1 MPYDEITT
9 NSMQANLGLMPG
21 WAPPQMMHVPPA
33 MAAQQLQAQASQQL
47 AGGMAMTRLPAAT
60 PVGIFGQQFQQ
71 QMQMAQAQQSYN
83 PYVAQALSGGYPG
96 SQGFSQGM
104 MPSPL
109 MMTPPSTGIFRPPP
123 QMQMSAIPPQ
133 QVAPIWPGPFTP
145 QLPSPMF
152 QTAWDRELQQ
162 REYRADRLYSMA
174 AQTPHALGTAAGIGG
189 GALAGAAVG
198 RSFGPMG
205 AAIGAIG
212 GGVLAGISG
221 AAGAL
226 GDLSMT
232 PMRPSLEVH
241 GMAASLQRMSQQWM
255 VTGPQLHQQGAG
267 LARGPAQDLA
277 DQIRTMSV
285 NRGFRN
291 ETGGAFNREDLMRI
305 TELSGRAGLMDME
318 QGTDAIRN
326 NLRQV
331 SRVVRRFMELTGDP
345 DVTSVIREMGQMRAF
360 GMSVPE
366 MERSAQNM
374 KTFARAAGTTI
385 GGLQQMGGM
394 PGAMMYQ
401 GMGLSAASGFEMGNF
416 ALAAARQAVAMG
428 TYNPREL
435 SMMGG
440 VQGLAQR
447 NMQAQAALTSMP
459 LFGAAIG
466 GFGAQGWG
474 VNYGQLAQV
483 AQGGQGGLG
492 AAGMVYGAVQN
503 IGQAVARGGI
513 GALAEYPLRQ
523 RFMQDEA
530 ARAMHPAQQMAMRF
544 QMAMQTGQTLG
555 LQGTAAF
562 TTGARAL
569 YGDEVAEQMLME
581 ARNPEQFREQA
592 RMLRRQPQEIARRQR
607 ADIMA
612 AAPGFTDIL
621 GDKLGITA
629 GTRGPLTSL
638 SNTFGNIG
646 LALGRDNPVLQYF
659 EDKSARERGE
669 RIVRVNPMV
678 AIENEKQR
686 ESILKGIGRG
696 EFQDKSLQGLRESAG
711 KLQASGWVQQK
722 DIMTLASP
730 ALGEQIK
737 FGGAASEYGLTAASI
752 AASFFG
758 PVGVA
763 VGAGLGTTAAAVS
776 LIGGENISSGI
787 MWSYLDDKQRAAVTK
802 RAQGEAQ
809 VRNTIVR
816 ASQRTSLEGLQKVD
830 KALGARFGS
839 GSEGASKA
847 TLARVSAASALA
859 RRAKEKVGFLQSD
872 SDLTSGDVS
881 ASIVEGFKAQ
891 GMSEKEAVAAFTSM
905 SADEKREF
913 VGAIYGDAKTMGGSY
928 AAGVFQKSEEL
939 AGAAGLS
946 GAALKE
952 SLAARSAKYEE
963 AIGWEGESDVGA
975 QALRGK
981 MKELNP
987 MDYLAMLLGSGSATD
1002 KQQKEIRE
1010 RFMKATG
1017 GKGDFTAFQKRGVEL
1032 AKGLTQEARD
1042 ALSLQASKLT
1052 TGQIV
1057 GQVET
1062 KRTEV
1067 ATELSESGLR
1077 ALGKAAGVGGM
1088 EAFAGVGTGAEIVS
1102 GLGELGLEN
1111 LRKGGGAKK
1120 LVGLIDRFNREK
1132 DSAKKAQLANQIS
1145 EESARWGQA
1154 QAGSRTEVLGTATG
1168 EGAAQ
1173 GEAGAAALDDL
1184 AATLEGAGFD
1194 VFKQGAVNLLE
1205 GAAQLRKAMETET
1218 MKRLVDEAQKD
1229 K

>member
-21 WAPPQMMHVPPA
+21 WTPPQPMFVPPA
-33 MAAQQLQAQASQQL
+33 MAAQQLQSQASQQL

-83 PYVAQALSGGYPG
+83 PYVAQALSGGFPG
-96 SQGFSQGM
+96 SPGFSQGM

-133 QVAPIWPGPFTP
+133 QVAPIWPSPVTP
-145 QLPSPMF
+145 QLPAPMF

-205 AAIGAIG
+205 AAVGALG
-212 GGVLAGISG
+212 GGVLAGLSG

-255 VTGPQLHQQGAG
+255 VTGPQMHQQGAG
-267 LARGPAQDLA
+267 FARGPAQDLA
-277 DQIRTMSV
+277 SQIRTMSV
-285 NRGFRN
+285 DRGFRN
-291 ETGGAFNREDLMRI
+291 ETGGMFNREDLMRI
-305 TELSGRAGLMDME
+305 TEQSGRAGLMDME
-318 QGTDAIRN
+318 QGTEDVRR

-331 SRVVRRFMELTGDP
+331 ARTVRRFMELTGDP

-360 GMSVPE
+360 GMTVPE

-374 KTFARAAGTTI
+374 KTFARTAGTTI

-401 GMGLSAASGFEMGNF
+401 GMGLSAASGFEMGNY

-459 LFGAAIG
+459 LFGAAVG

-503 IGQAVARGGI
+503 IGQAVSRGGI

-544 QMAMQTGQTLG
+544 QMAMQTGKTLG

-592 RMLRRQPQEIARRQR
+592 RMLRRQTQEIARRQR
-607 ADIMA
+607 EDITA
-612 AAPGFTDIL
+612 AAPGFTDVL

-629 GTRGPLTSL
+629 GTRGPLTAL
-638 SNTFGNIG
+638 SNTFGNVG

-686 ESILKGIGRG
+686 SSILKGISRGDFQNKSYQGIRENAGR
-696 EFQDKSLQGLRESAG
+696 
-711 KLQASGWVQQK
+711 LQASGWLSQK

-730 ALGEQIK
+730 ELGEQMK
-737 FGGAASEYGLTAASI
+737 FGGAAAEYGLSAA
-752 AASFFG
+752 AVVASFFG
-758 PVGVA
+758 PVGAAIGV
-763 VGAGLGTTAAAVS
+763 GLGTTAAAVS
-776 LIGGENISSGI
+776 LMGGENISAASVWGQ
-787 MWSYLDDKQRAAVTK
+787 LDEKTQGALIK
-802 RAQGEAQ
+802 RAQGESQ
-809 VRNTIVR
+809 TRNTIVR

-847 TLARVSAASALA
+847 TLVRVAAASALA
-859 RRAKEKVGFLQSD
+859 KRAKEKVGVVYD
-872 SDLTSGDVS
+872 SDLTSGDIS

-891 GMSEKEAVAAFTSM
+891 GMSEQEAVAAFKNM

-913 VGAIYGDAKTMGGSY
+913 VGAIYGDAKSMGGSY
-928 AAGVFQKSEEL
+928 SAGIFQKSEEL

-946 GAALKE
+946 GTALKE
-952 SLAARSAKYEE
+952 ALAAKSAKYEE
-963 AIGWEGESDVGA
+963 MIGWEGESDPGA
-975 QALRGK
+975 QAVRSK

-987 MDYLAMLLGSGSATD
+987 LDYLAMVLGSGAASQ
-1002 KQQKEIRE
+1002 KQREDIQK
-1010 RFMKATG
+1010 RFLAATG
-1017 GKGDFTAFQKRGVEL
+1017 GKGDFTAFVKRGTEL
-1032 AKGLTQEARD
+1032 ARGLTQEGKD
-1042 ALSLQASKLT
+1042 ALRMQVEKSSVS
-1052 TGQIV
+1052 QIV
-1057 GQVET
+1057 GQVRT
-1062 KRTEV
+1062 KRQEA
-1067 ATELSESGLR
+1067 ATELSETGLTV
-1077 ALGKAAGVGGM
+1077 LGKAAGVGGM
-1088 EAFAGVGTGAEIVS
+1088 EAFAGGTGAEIVS
-1102 GLGELGLEN
+1102 GLGDLGVEN
-1111 LRKGGGAKK
+1111 LRKRGGYKDI
-1120 LVGLIDRFNREK
+1120 VGLVDRIKKEK
-1132 DSAKKAQLANQIS
+1132 DPSKRAQLENQLA
-1145 EESARWGQA
+1145 SAVAAKGEA
-1154 QAGSRTEVLGTATG
+1154 AAGSRTESLGTATG

-1184 AATLEGAGFD
+1184 ASTLEGAGFD
-1194 VFKQGAVNLLE
+1194 VFKSGASDLAA
-1205 GAAQLRKAMETET
+1205 GAAQLRKAMETDT
-1218 MKRLVDEAQKD
+1218 MKKLLEE
-1229 K
+1229 

>member
-1 MPYDEITT
+1 MPYDEITA

-21 WAPPQMMHVPPA
+21 WTPPQPMYVPPA

-83 PYVAQALSGGYPG
+83 PYVAQALSGGFPG
-96 SQGFSQGM
+96 SPGFSQGM

-133 QVAPIWPGPFTP
+133 QVAPIWPSPITP
-145 QLPSPMF
+145 RLPAPMF

-174 AQTPHALGTAAGIGG
+174 AQTPQALGTAAGIGG

-212 GGVLAGISG
+212 GGVLAGMSG

-226 GDLSMT
+226 GDLAMT

-255 VTGPQLHQQGAG
+255 VTGPQMHQQGAG
-267 LARGPAQDLA
+267 FARGPAQDLA
-277 DQIRTMSV
+277 GQIRSMSV
-285 NRGFRN
+285 DRGFRN
-291 ETGGAFNREDLMRI
+291 ETGGAFNREDLMRM
-305 TELSGRAGLMDME
+305 TELSGRSGLMDME
-318 QGTDAIRN
+318 QGTEDVRK

-331 SRVVRRFMELTGDP
+331 ARTVRRFMELTGDP

-360 GMSVPE
+360 GMTVPE

-374 KTFARAAGTTI
+374 KTFARTAGTTI

-401 GMGLSAASGFEMGNF
+401 GMGLSAASGFEMGNY
-416 ALAAARQAVAMG
+416 ALAAARQAVAMN

-459 LFGAAIG
+459 LFGAAVG
-466 GFGAQGWG
+466 GYGAQGWG

-503 IGQAVARGGI
+503 IGQAVARGGV

-544 QMAMQTGQTLG
+544 QMAMQTGKTLG

-581 ARNPEQFREQA
+581 ARNPDQFREQA
-592 RMLRRQPQEIARRQR
+592 RMLRRQTQEIAARQR
-607 ADIMA
+607 ADIVA
-612 AAPGFTDIL
+612 AAPGFTDVL

-629 GTRGPLTSL
+629 STRGPLTAL

-646 LALGRDNPVLQYF
+646 IALGRDNPVLQYF

-686 ESILKGIGRG
+686 SSLLKGIGRG
-696 EFQDKSLQGLRESAG
+696 DFQNKSFQGIRENAG
-711 KLQASGWVQQK
+711 RLQAGGWLSQK

-730 ALGEQIK
+730 ELGENMRLS
-737 FGGAASEYGLTAASI
+737 GASAEYGLTAAGI

-763 VGAGLGTTAAAVS
+763 IGAGLGTAALAVS
-776 LIGGENISSGI
+776 AVGGDNLQAGY
-787 MWSYLDDKQRAAVTK
+787 MWSLIDEKTQTALIK
-802 RAQGEAQ
+802 KGQGEAQ
-809 VRNTIVR
+809 TRNAIVR

-847 TLARVSAASALA
+847 TLVRVAAASALA
-859 RRAKEKVGFLQSD
+859 RRAKDKVGVVYD
-872 SDLTSGDVS
+872 SDLSSQDIS

-891 GMSEKEAVAAFTSM
+891 GMSEQEAVAAFKNM
-905 SADEKREF
+905 SVEEKKEF
-913 VGAIYGDAKTMGGSY
+913 VGAIYGDAKTMGGAYS
-928 AAGVFQKSEEL
+928 AGIFQKSEEL

-946 GAALKE
+946 GTALKE
-952 SLAARSAKYEE
+952 SLAARSAAYEE
-963 AIGWEGESDVGA
+963 AIGWEGESDPGA
-975 QALRGK
+975 QALRSK

-1002 KQQKEIRE
+1002 EQQKEIRK
-1010 RFMKATG
+1010 RFMSATG
-1017 GKGDFTAFQKRGVEL
+1017 GKGDFTAFQKRGTEL
-1032 AKGLTQEARD
+1032 AKGLTQEGRD
-1042 ALSLQASKLT
+1042 ALSLQARKLT

-1057 GQVET
+1057 GQVES
-1062 KRTEV
+1062 KRLE
-1067 ATELSESGLR
+1067 AQRELSASGLT

-1088 EAFAGVGTGAEIVS
+1088 EAFAGGSGESIVS
-1102 GLGELGLEN
+1102 GLGGLGLEN
-1111 LRKGGGAKK
+1111 LRKSGGYKGI
-1120 LVGLIDRFNREK
+1120 VGLIDRFNREK
-1132 DSAKKAQLANQIS
+1132 DPAKKAQLANQIA
-1145 EESARWGQA
+1145 EESARGGQA
-1154 QAGSRTEVLGTATG
+1154 AAGSRTEALGTATG

-1184 AATLEGAGFD
+1184 ASTLEGAGFD
-1194 VFKQGAVNLLE
+1194 VFKSGASDLAE
-1205 GAAQLRKAMETET
+1205 GAAQLRKAMETDT
-1218 MKRLVDEAQKD
+1218 MKKLLEE
-1229 K
+1229 

>member
-21 WAPPQMMHVPPA
+21 WTPPQPMFMPPA

-83 PYVAQALSGGYPG
+83 PYVAQALSGGAPG
-96 SQGFSQGM
+96 SPGFSQGM

-123 QMQMSAIPPQ
+123 QMQMQAIPPQ
-133 QVAPIWPGPFTP
+133 QVAPVWPGPFTP

-174 AQTPHALGTAAGIGG
+174 SQTPHALGTAAGIGA
-189 GALAGAAVG
+189 GALAGAGVG

-212 GGVLAGISG
+212 GGVLAGVSG

-226 GDLSMT
+226 GDASMI

-241 GMAASLQRMSQQWM
+241 GMGAALQRMSQQWV
-255 VTGPQLHQQGAG
+255 VTGPQMHQQGAG
-267 LARGPAQDLA
+267 LARGPAQELA
-277 DQIRTMSV
+277 GQIRDMSV
-285 NRGFRN
+285 NRGFRA

-318 QGTDAIRN
+318 QGTEGIRQ

-331 SRVVRRFMELTGDP
+331 ARTVRRFMELTGDP
-345 DVTSVIREMGQMRAF
+345 DVTSVIREMGQMRAY

-366 MERSAQNM
+366 MERAAQNM
-374 KTFARAAGTTI
+374 KSFARTAGTTV
-385 GGLQQMGGM
+385 GGLQQMGGL

-401 GMGLSAASGFEMGNF
+401 GMGLSGAAGFEMGNY
-416 ALAAARQAVAMG
+416 ALAAARQAVAMN

-435 SMMGG
+435 SMLGG
-440 VQGLAQR
+440 VQGIAQR
-447 NMQAQAALTSMP
+447 NMQAQAALGSMP

-530 ARAMHPAQQMAMRF
+530 MRAMHPAQQMAMRF
-544 QMAMQTGQTLG
+544 QMAQQTGQSLG

-592 RMLRRQPQEIARRQR
+592 RMLRRQTQEIARRQR

-612 AAPGFTDIL
+612 AAPGFTDVL

-629 GTRGPLTSL
+629 GTRGPLTAL

-678 AIENEKQR
+678 AVENEKQR
-686 ESILKGIGRG
+686 SSLLKGIGRG
-696 EFQDKSLQGLRESAG
+696 ELQNKSYQGVRESAG
-711 KLQASGWVQQK
+711 KLEASGWLQQK
-722 DIMTLASP
+722 DILSLASP
-730 ALGEQIK
+730 ELGEGMK
-737 FGGAASEYGLTAASI
+737 MGGAVAEYGLTAASI
-752 AASFFG
+752 VASFFG
-758 PVGVA
+758 PIGAAIGV
-763 VGAGLGTTAAAVS
+763 GLGTTAAAVS
-776 LIGGENISSGI
+776 LMGGENISAGI
-787 MWSYLDDKQRAAVTK
+787 LWGNLDEKTRAAAIK
-802 RAQGEAQ
+802 KGQGEAQ
-809 VRNTIVR
+809 TRNTIVR

-839 GSEGASKA
+839 GSEGISKA
-847 TLARVSAASALA
+847 TLARTAAASALA
-859 RRAKEKVGFLQSD
+859 KRAKEKVGVIYD
-872 SDLTSGDVS
+872 SDLTSQDIS
-881 ASIVEGFKAQ
+881 ASIIDGFKSQ
-891 GMSEKEAVAAFTSM
+891 GMSEQEAVAAFKSM
-905 SADEKREF
+905 SDAEKREYT
-913 VGAIYGDAKTMGGSY
+913 GAIYGDAKMMGGAT
-928 AAGVFQKSEEL
+928 AAGIFQKSEEL

-946 GAALKE
+946 GKALKE
-952 SLAARSAKYEE
+952 SLAARSAAYESM
-963 AIGWEGESDVGA
+963 IGWEGESDVGA
-975 QALRGK
+975 QALRSK

-987 MDYLAMLLGSGSATD
+987 MDYLAMVLGSGAASKA
-1002 KQQKEIRE
+1002 QQEEIRK
-1010 RFMKATG
+1010 RFMAATG

-1032 AKGLTQEARD
+1032 AGKGLTQEARD
-1042 ALSLQASKLT
+1042 ALKMQVEKSSI
-1052 TGQIV
+1052 GQIV
-1057 GQVET
+1057 GQVTT
-1062 KRTEV
+1062 KRLE
-1067 ATELSESGLR
+1067 AQTELSETGLT

-1088 EAFAGVGTGAEIVS
+1088 EAFAGASGAEIVS
-1102 GLGELGLEN
+1102 GLGGYGLEN
-1111 LRKGGGAKK
+1111 LRKGGGFKD
-1120 LVGLIDRFNREK
+1120 VVRLIDQINKEK
-1132 DSAKKAQLANQIS
+1132 DPTKKARLERQLA
-1145 EESARWGQA
+1145 EAVAARGQA
-1154 QAGSRTEVLGTATG
+1154 QAGSRTEALGTATG

-1173 GEAGAAALDDL
+1173 AEAGATALDDL

-1194 VFKQGAVNLLE
+1194 VFKTGASDLAE

-1218 MKRLVDEAQKD
+1218 MKRLLTEG
-1229 K
+1229 